1 MYWAPST
8 CLGCHM
14 VDAPAWVPSLCL
26 SRGPSFWCSID
37 PAHSFVWGQLCPA
50 SGGSSLEEEE
60 GLYLEIPDVSDRR
73 DYLLVRPQPRHH
85 SWGVCSRKHGG
96 RASRLGRT
104 SAHPFSCLLACHLL
118 SIWLQSGLVEIQ
130 VIACLLLTRSLMAS
144 LHIELMPNESLQWLV
159 SPHPHLISLTSL
171 TLSLP
176 IAVHQECQAG
186 KLQGL
191 ALLLLFPHPLISP
204 INDGTL
210 SALLPLGLFSNLIF
224 SIAPASPFPAL
235 YLTTALITS

>member
-14 VDAPAWVPSLCL
+14 VDTPAWVPSLCL
-26 SRGPSFWCSID
+26 SWGRSFWCSID

-73 DYLLVRPQPRHH
+73 DYLLVRPQPRCH
-85 SWGVCSRKHGG
+85 SWGVCSRNHGG
-96 RASRLGRT
+96 RARRLGRT
-104 SAHPFSCLLACHLL
+104 SAQQFSCLLAPYLL
-118 SIWLQSGLVEIQ
+118 SIWLQSGLVEIP
-130 VIACLLLTRSLMAS
+130 VVACLLLTRSLMTS
-144 LHIELMPNESLQWLV
+144 LHIELMPNESLQWPV

-176 IAVHQECQAG
+176 IAVCQACQASSMAW
-186 KLQGL
+186 LCSCS
-191 ALLLLFPHPLISP
+191 SP
-204 INDGTL
+204 IL
-210 SALLPLGLFSNLIF
+210 W
-224 SIAPASPFPAL
+224 FPP
-235 YLTTALITS
+235 